1 MSEMMDLDKDVTTC
15 IINTLEN
22 VKTKQ
27 RAVMRR
33 AAGDIKDTQIPVLW
47 KKNTIT
53 EMKNTVVRTHSYS
66 RSFGFYLLIL
76 ESASRNLLLKTCWDF
91 Y

>member
-53 EMKNTVVRTHSYS
+53 EMKNTIDRINRYS
-66 RSFGFYLLIL
+66 RSLGFYILIL
-76 ESASRNLLLKTCWDF
+76 ESASRYLLLKTCW
-91 Y
+91 YVN

>member
-47 KKNTIT
+47 KKN
-53 EMKNTVVRTHSYS
+53 KNIMS
-66 RSFGFYLLIL
+66 L
-76 ESASRNLLLKTCWDF
+76 
-91 Y
+91 